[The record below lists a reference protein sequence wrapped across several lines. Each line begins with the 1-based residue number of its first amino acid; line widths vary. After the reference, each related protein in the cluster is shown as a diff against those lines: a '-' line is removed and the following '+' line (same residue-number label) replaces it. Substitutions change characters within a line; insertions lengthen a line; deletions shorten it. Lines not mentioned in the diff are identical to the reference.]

1 VQGHKPGE
9 VAKLLYLEDEE
20 LLEELYDVAKY
31 IKNKIYGKRVV
42 LFAPLYTSNECT
54 NNCLYCGF
62 RHDNKELHRKT
73 LSLEEIV
80 EEAKAIERQGHKR
93 LLLICG
99 EDPERLM

>member
-1 VQGHKPGE
+1 MQALKVTVG
-9 VAKLLYLEDEE
+9 LLHP
-20 LLEELYDVAKY
+20 
-31 IKNKIYGKRVV
+31 KNKIYGKRVV

-80 EEAKAIERQGHKR
+80 EEAKAIERQDIKDCS
-93 LLLICG
+93 LFAEKIQK
-99 EDPERLM
+99 D

>member
-73 LSLEEIV
+73 
-80 EEAKAIERQGHKR
+80 
-93 LLLICG
+93 
-99 EDPERLM
+99 